1 MVDDVENNFS
11 GEIVVIVNN
20 RLKDFFREIIKNI
33 ENNKIFYILNYE
45 EIFNKNGIL
54 KQTIFQNFRFLNYL
68 FPLF

>member
-1 MVDDVENNFS
+1 M
-11 GEIVVIVNN
+11 VIVNN

-54 KQTIFQNFRFLNYL
+54 KQTIFQIFRFLNYL